1 MTGLSFTLPLA
12 GLVVCWVAL
21 MWAWTR
27 GDQR

>member
-1 MTGLSFTLPLA
+1 MTGLAITGPLW
-12 GLVVCWVAL
+12 GLVGCWVAL